1 MLLAPPP
8 PAELPAEALFARLRA
23 RRAAL
28 DLQGTGVTPPRPAA
42 TLAWLWPR
50 LENSLRIG
58 LTPYLEIEAM
68 LCLRL
73 ALRYRLSDEVV
84 PAGLLRQPW
93 LAKELGILLGRP
105 GDARTVLTQLE
116 VWLTPDYPFAA
127 RLTNGYLAQG
137 PGQVERQLIAGIL
150 MHSLARARV
159 PVVRMTIRFLTD
171 LRNLLAVLRHWRW
184 QLRTPP
190 ALLPG
195 GELETALLARVWA
208 DTDKAMLERLAA
220 RLSGKPL
227 IDLEPRAAER
237 ELLSGLT
244 RRLRQTGRDP
254 LGLGLV
260 IDYVWR
266 CQMAT
271 RNHLLQQSAA
281 GEDGLL
287 AAALL

>member
-1 MLLAPPP
+1 MLLTLPS

-28 DLQGTGVTPPRPAA
+28 APSGTGIGPPEPA
-42 TLAWLWPR
+42 TVLAWLWPR
-50 LENSLRIG
+50 LEGSLRTG
-58 LTPYLEIEAM
+58 LLPYLEIEAM

-73 ALRYRLSDEVV
+73 ALRYRLSDETV
-84 PAGLLRQPW
+84 PAGLLYQPW
-93 LAKELGILLGRP
+93 LAKELGRLLTQP
-105 GDARTVLTQLE
+105 GDARAMLAQLE
-116 VWLTPDYPFAA
+116 QWLTPDYPFAA
-127 RLTNGYLAQG
+127 GLAKGYLTQG
-137 PGQVERQLIAGIL
+137 PGQVERQLTTGIL
-150 MHSLARARV
+150 IHSLTRARV

-184 QLRTPP
+184 QLRAAP

-195 GELETALLARVWA
+195 GEVEATILARVWA
-208 DTDKAMLERLAA
+208 DTDKARFEQLAA
-220 RLSGKPL
+220 RLSGRPL
-227 IDLEPRAAER
+227 MDLEPRAAER

-244 RRLRQTGRDP
+244 RRLRLAGRDP
-254 LGLGLV
+254 LSLGLV

-266 CQMAT
+266 CQLAT

-281 GEDGLL
+281 EEDGLL